1 MSQPNGMQTGD
12 SGRPLKCEFL
22 WKSREQATPFVTKGR
37 KITMRKLVFGVSA
50 FAGLLLA
57 GTAHAQEIT
66 VGFVT

>member
-1 MSQPNGMQTGD
+1 
-12 SGRPLKCEFL
+12 
-22 WKSREQATPFVTKGR
+22 
-37 KITMRKLVFGVSA
+37 MRKLVFGVSA